1 MSDYISRKAA
11 VKIAQK
17 YGLANG
23 SVLGRHTG
31 LADCIAIEIEGLP
44 AADVEPVVRF
54 QEREK
59 AVVQLRKK
67 WQDAEMF
74 ICTMC
79 GHFDHNIVGNI
90 VYGNKECG
98 EIVGYPCCKKFTPW
112 IPASVRLPKE
122 LEPVNVVWVNH
133 RPEPYYQEMKDVPQ
147 KATAVYYRE
156 KWYWWSCV
164 CEDLLAEHGT
174 NEADQVDDDVEITHW
189 QPLPEPPEEEQ
200 SAAKKR
206 MARKEKP
213 KDEKN

>member
-1 MSDYISRKAA
+1 MRLIDADAFIRFLAEQRVKNTGMFTKGVNKALNVAISALKNQQITPTVDA
-11 VKIAQK
+11 V
-17 YGLANG
+17 
-23 SVLGRHTG
+23 
-31 LADCIAIEIEGLP
+31 
-44 AADVEPVVRF
+44 PVVRF

-90 VYGNKECG
+90 VYGNKNCG

-112 IPASVRLPKE
+112 IPCSERPPEE

-133 RPEPYYQEMKDVPQ
+133 RPEPYYGKIKDVPQ
-147 KATAVYYRE
+147 KATAVYYRG

-164 CEDLLAEHGT
+164 CEDFLAEYGR
-174 NEADQVDDDVEITHW
+174 NEPDLVDSDIEITHW
-189 QPLPEPPEEEQ
+189 MPLPEPPKEEQ
-200 SAAKKR
+200 N
-206 MARKEKP
+206 ET
-213 KDEKN
+213 D